1 MRKETTTP
9 TTALSTIPTSAVLIG
24 NVEIPTGIVTKNI
37 NGKDVTCFETTFDMA
52 GKETTITCY
61 DEKLAKDLSV
71 LLVAKNTDEIIGIRK
86 AVACKNLY
94 EGDNWRKVGDFKSFG
109 EVMEKLFNIKRDTA
123 VTYARVAKFF
133 LKEKDNENGF
143 EYASELYQGASLANM
158 IQLLGMV
165 EDDTAEPMRV
175 IDKYILNG
183 SLHITSSLS
192 QIKRDIDDVK
202 SLADYD
208 GKGKKSSKK
217 SDGKGKTPDKGKTP
231 EKTTAEIIAEL
242 LAKVESIED
251 EDKRAKAV
259 ELINEVGALIG

>member
-1 MRKETTTP
+1 
-9 TTALSTIPTSAVLIG
+9 
-24 NVEIPTGIVTKNI
+24 
-37 NGKDVTCFETTFDMA
+37 
-52 GKETTITCY
+52 
-61 DEKLAKDLSV
+61 
-71 LLVAKNTDEIIGIRK
+71 
-86 AVACKNLY
+86 
-94 EGDNWRKVGDFKSFG
+94 
-109 EVMEKLFNIKRDTA
+109 
-123 VTYARVAKFF
+123 
-133 LKEKDNENGF
+133 
-143 EYASELYQGASLANM
+143 
-158 IQLLGMV
+158 MV

-208 GKGKKSSKK
+208 GKGKKSGKK

-242 LAKVESIED
+242 LAKVEAIED
-251 EDKRAKAV
+251 EEKRSKAV